1 MTTQVPIQR
10 TPYGGLNQTHERM
23 AKFIADGIREDFGV
37 GSLAGRTLRDA
48 GFPKTSRGKAEVLR
62 DYVKKNVGYGNDPPL
77 TEYVKKA
84 KLTLCSEGVG
94 GACHPWGDCDDHVVA
109 LLTMLGHVGVDV
121 NILALDYGG
130 GIQPHV
136 LGVFKDDSGQW
147 VEIDSTTD
155 NPIGHVSSAMR
166 KTRIDPFD
174 PKFTPEAER
183 GKGTFVGAGKARQDG
198 SMVTTHEAIFGRGG
212 DRSIG
217 AGLVTPGD
225 ILAYR
230 AVWDQ
235 YVLDTV
241 RVCLD
246 CGQALQDSAAQ
257 QNNSE
262 SPTAAALG
270 KQWVADGNNLYAQ
283 WNIWQN
289 LSDTNKVLQG
299 AAILQSYQQTVLACG
314 TERGLLTSGTIT
326 CSLTYH
332 DVQGQVVA
340 AVPGADPSLQVRA
353 IARIE
358 GLGILGSG
366 ILQILVQGAGDTLV
380 AAGSATQNAA
390 KLAAGTASWLLSP
403 WTWGIAATLL
413 VGTTVVVVY
422 NADKVA
428 KAVSAGYGHAAEAME
443 HPLAQRKL
451 RRSRGRRKMGRR

>member
-1 MTTQVPIQR
+1 VTVADGGVPIER
-10 TPYGGLNQTHERM
+10 TAYKGLQQTHERM
-23 AKFIADGIREDFGV
+23 AKYISEGIRTDMGV
-37 GSLAGRTLRDA
+37 RGLAARTLRDA
-48 GFPKTSRGKAEVLR
+48 GFPKTSHGKAEVLR
-62 DYVKKNVGYGNDPPL
+62 DYVKKNVGYGNDPVL
-77 TEYVKKA
+77 TEFISKA
-84 KLTLCSEGVG
+84 HVTLCTGDVCAPYE
-94 GACHPWGDCDDHVVA
+94 DCDGHVVA
-109 LLTMLGHVGVDV
+109 LLSLLGSMGVDV

-155 NPIGHVSSAMR
+155 LPIGHVSSAMR

-198 SMVTTHEAIFGRGG
+198 AMVTTHEAIFGRGG

-262 SPTAAALG
+262 SPVAAALG

-289 LSDTNKVLQG
+289 LSDSNKVLQG

-332 DVQGQVVA
+332 DAQGQVVA
-340 AVPGADPSLQVRA
+340 AAPGADPSLQVRA
-353 IARIE
+353 IARLE
-358 GLGILGSG
+358 GLGILGDG
-366 ILQILVQGAGDTLV
+366 ILQILVQGAGDALV
-380 AAGSATQNAA
+380 EAGSAASYAA
-390 KLAAGTASWLLSP
+390 KLAANTTSWLLSP
-403 WTWGIAATLL
+403 WTWAIAGTL
-413 VGTTVVVVY
+413 VFGTIGVVVW
-422 NADKVA
+422 KSGEVA
-428 KAVSAGYGHAAEAME
+428 KLVSAGYGHAAEAGK